1 MAYKL
6 VDITAHALDLTVSLC
21 DEHLRLSISVTQ
33 LIRLQ
38 PFCFR
43 SLLELVLHL
52 LMLIILTLKVGKIAV
67 KFPYLLTENRN
78 LVFSVS

>member
-1 MAYKL
+1 VAYKL

-21 DEHLRLSISVTQ
+21 DEHLSISVTQ